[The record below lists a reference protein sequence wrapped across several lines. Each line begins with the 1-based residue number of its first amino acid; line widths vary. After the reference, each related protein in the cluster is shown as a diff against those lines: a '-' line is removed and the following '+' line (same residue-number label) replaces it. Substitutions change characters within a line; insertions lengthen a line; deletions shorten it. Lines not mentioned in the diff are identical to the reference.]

1 MVGRLPLGGLLLVG
15 LLLVGRLLLVLGLR
29 VLALLPCNKGICLVL
44 TNITLMS
51 TLVYFKIFY
60 IKIKFFVH

>member
-1 MVGRLPLGGLLLVG
+1 MVGRLPLGG

>member
-1 MVGRLPLGGLLLVG
+1 MVGRLPLGG

-51 TLVYFKIFY
+51 TIY
-60 IKIKFFVH
+60 ILKLFLK

>member
-1 MVGRLPLGGLLLVG
+1 MVGRLPLGG

-29 VLALLPCNKGICLVL
+29 VLALLPCLVL

-51 TLVYFKIFY
+51 ALY
-60 IKIKFFVH
+60 I